1 MGGSGL
7 LLLRQVLVLLLFHRV
22 GHLDAVF
29 DVPDGDRV
37 EDLVVLPAV
46 RVI

>member
-22 GHLDAVF
+22 GHLYAVF
-29 DVPDGDRV
+29 DVSDGYRV
-37 EDLVVLPAV
+37 EDLVVLAAV
-46 RVI
+46 